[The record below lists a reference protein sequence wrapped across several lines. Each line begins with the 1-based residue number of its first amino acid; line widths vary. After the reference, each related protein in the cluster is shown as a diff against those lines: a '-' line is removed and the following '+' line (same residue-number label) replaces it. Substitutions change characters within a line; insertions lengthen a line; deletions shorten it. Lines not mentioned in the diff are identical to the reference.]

1 MGLLTIGAFARAA
14 RLSPKALRIYD
25 RLGLLRP
32 ARVDPATGYR
42 YYDPAQLGRARL
54 VAWLRRL
61 DMPLARIRVVCEL
74 EPADAAAE
82 IAAYWAR
89 VEARTAARRELAAF
103 LVDRLSG
110 KEAPMSLRYAARTDI
125 GRVRA
130 ENEDSAYAGE
140 RLLAVADGFGG
151 HGRGK
156 PASAAA
162 IEALRPLDSGE
173 FSGDLLDALDQAA
186 RDADSALRD
195 MTRSDPSLEGMGT
208 TLTALLWSG
217 SRLGLVHVG
226 DSRAYVLREGRLA
239 RMTDDHTYV
248 QSLVDEGRLA
258 PEEAAS
264 HPDRPLLVRAL
275 QGGGVAA
282 DLKPHEAR
290 PGDRYLLCSDGLST
304 VVPEETVLEALT
316 TIPDPDETVARLID
330 LANDEGG
337 PDNVA
342 CVIADFAAA

>member
-32 ARVDPATGYR
+32 ARVDPVTGYR

-82 IAAYWAR
+82 IAAYWER

-110 KEAPMSLRYAARTDI
+110 KEEAPMSLRYAARTDI

-130 ENEDSAYAGE
+130 ENNDSAYAGE
-140 RLLAVADGFGG
+140 RLLAVADGFGD
-151 HGRGK
+151 RGMS
-156 PASAAA
+156 ASAAA
-162 IEALRPLDSGE
+162 IEALRSLDSGD
-173 FSGDLLDALDQAA
+173 FSGDPLDALDRAA
-186 RDADSALRD
+186 RDADSALRA

-208 TLTALLWSG
+208 TLTAMLWSG

-226 DSRAYVLREGRLA
+226 DSRAYVLRDGRLA

-248 QSLVDEGRLA
+248 QSLVDEGRLD

-264 HPDRPLLVRAL
+264 HPDRSLLVRAL
-275 QGGGVAA
+275 PGIA
-282 DLKPHEAR
+282 DLKPYEAR
-290 PGDRYLLCSDGLST
+290 PGDRYLLCSDGLSA
-304 VVPEETVLEALT
+304 VVPEEAVRRALT
-316 TIPDPDETVARLID
+316 TIPDPDETAARLID

-337 PDNVA
+337 PDNIA

>member
-1 MGLLTIGAFARAA
+1 MGLLTIGAFAREA

-25 RLGLLRP
+25 RLGLVPP
-32 ARVDPATGYR
+32 ARVDPVTGYR
-42 YYDPAQLGRARL
+42 FYDPAQLGRARL

-74 EPADAAAE
+74 EPAEAAAE
-82 IAAYWAR
+82 VAAYWAQ
-89 VEARTAARRELAAF
+89 VESRTAARRELAAF
-103 LVDRLSG
+103 LVGKLSG
-110 KEAPMSLRYAARTDI
+110 KPVGLRYAARTDT
-125 GRVRA
+125 GRVRP
-130 ENEDSAYAGE
+130 ENEDSAYAGA

-156 PASAAA
+156 PASAAV
-162 IEALRPLDSGE
+162 IGALAALDSGE
-173 FSGDLLDALDQAA
+173 FGDDLLNALNHAVH
-186 RDADSALRD
+186 DADSALRE
-195 MTRSDPSLEGMGT
+195 MRRSDPSLEGMGT

-226 DSRAYVLREGRLA
+226 DSRAYVLRDGRLA

-258 PEEAAS
+258 PGEAAS
-264 HPDRPLLVRAL
+264 HPERALLLRAL

-282 DLKPHEAR
+282 DLTLREAL
-290 PGDRYLLCSDGLST
+290 PGDRYLLCSDGLSA
-304 VVPEETVLEALT
+304 VVREAAVREALA
-316 TIPDPDETVARLID
+316 TIADPDEAAAGLIE

-337 PDNVA
+337 PDNVT